1 MRRTEIVGWISLF
14 FTGVGATWLA
24 FLGDSVHV
32 WIIYGIA
39 STTGIRYHAWLH
51 QQMKKEKKSNLSG
64 IVMFIFF
71 LVMNTIS
78 LVRNLIGG

>member
-1 MRRTEIVGWISLF
+1 MRRTEIVGWISLI

-24 FLGDSVHV
+24 FLGDSVLV

-51 QQMKKEKKSNLSG
+51 QQMKKENKSNLSQ
-64 IVMFIFF
+64 IIMFVFF
-71 LVMNTIS
+71 LVMNIVS
-78 LVRNLIGG
+78 LTRNLLFG